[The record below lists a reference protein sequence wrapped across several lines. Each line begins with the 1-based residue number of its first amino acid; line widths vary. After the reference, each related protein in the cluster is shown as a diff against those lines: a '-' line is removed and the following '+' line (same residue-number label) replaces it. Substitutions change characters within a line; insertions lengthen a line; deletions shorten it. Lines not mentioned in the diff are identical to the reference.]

1 MKFGILGP
9 LEIADGT
16 RRLHLGAPMQRA
28 LLGHLLLS
36 AGRTVPVEEL
46 ADRLWPTRPPRRPR
60 NAVQLLVLRVRRALA
75 DFGCD
80 GLIESMPGGYRVG
93 TGDHELD
100 THRFAAL
107 IDLAEAAEDPVAQR
121 PLLADALALWR
132 GSVLGQP
139 PAGWPCCV
147 EAEQLDALRVAA
159 TERLAAADIATGHP
173 ERAVPLLR
181 ERLRH
186 DPGHE
191 RATELLMLALYRGGQ
206 RAEALEA
213 YQEAYRFAADGLGLE
228 PGAELRALQEQI
240 LRGDEPPAV
249 APPVEPRP
257 AVLPMRLPGFVGRAA
272 LVERIRDTVLRD
284 AATGTAVCGISGMAG
299 VGKSALAL
307 HLAYELRDHFPD
319 GQLYADLAAGS
330 EAPADTAG
338 VLLRFLRLL
347 GLDAGSAPGTV
358 SARAELFRARTSG
371 RRILMVLDDV
381 AGAAQLRALLPG
393 STGSAVLVSSRT
405 AYTGVDGTSWFD
417 LDVLDAEESVAVL
430 AGLAG
435 AGRVA
440 AVPASTA
447 RVVDYCGRLPLAL
460 RIAGARL
467 AGRPSWSMTRLAA
480 VLADQ
485 HRRLDQLVAD
495 DRAVRTSIGT
505 SYRTCSPRQRRAL
518 CLVSRLDAPWFSA
531 WEVAGLIDE
540 SLDAAVQLVEELVDA
555 RLVRVQRP
563 ADLAEAVQY
572 ELHDLVRLFA
582 REQPVE
588 VVGRRPALLKYA
600 L

>member
-1 MKFGILGP
+1 MEFGVLGP

-16 RRLHLGAPMQRA
+16 RRLHVGAPMQRA

-36 AGRTVPVEEL
+36 ADRTVSVEEI
-46 ADRLWPTRPPRRPR
+46 ADRLWPARPPLRPR

-80 GLIESMPGGYRVG
+80 GLIESMPGGYRAS
-93 TGDHELD
+93 TQDHQLD
-100 THRFAAL
+100 AHRFAEL
-107 IDLAEAAEDPVAQR
+107 IELSEAAADPAAER
-121 PLLADALALWR
+121 ALLADALALWR
-132 GSVLGQP
+132 GSVLGEP
-139 PAGWPCCV
+139 PAGWSCCA
-147 EAEQLDALRVAA
+147 EAGKLDALRLAA
-159 TERLAAADIATGHP
+159 TERLAAADIAAGHP

-213 YQEAYRFAADGLGLE
+213 YQEAYRFAAEELGLE
-228 PGAELRALQEQI
+228 PGTELRTLQEQI
-240 LRGDEPPAV
+240 LRGDGPPAV
-249 APPVEPRP
+249 APSVEPRP

-319 GQLYADLAAGS
+319 GQLYAELAAGS
-330 EAPADTAG
+330 ETPADTAG

-347 GLDAGSAPGTV
+347 GLDAESVPHNMA
-358 SARAELFRARTSG
+358 ARAELFRARTSG

-405 AYTGVDGTSWFD
+405 PYTGVDGASWFD
-417 LDVLDAEESVAVL
+417 LDVLGAEESVAVL

-460 RIAGARL
+460 RIVGARL
-467 AGRPSWSMTRLAA
+467 AARPSWSMTRLAT

-485 HRRLDQLVAD
+485 HGRLDQLVAD
-495 DRAVRTSIGT
+495 DMAVRTSIYAG
-505 SYRTCSPRQRRAL
+505 YRLCTPRQRRTL
-518 CLVSRLDAPWFSA
+518 CLVSQLDAPWFSA

-555 RLVRVQRP
+555 RLVRVHRP
-563 ADLAEAVQY
+563 ADLAGAVQY
-572 ELHDLVRLFA
+572 DLHDLVRLFA
-582 REQPVE
+582 REQPDQ
-588 VVGRRPALLKYA
+588 VVARRPALLKYA